1 MNRIRTG
8 GLSLLLAALLV
19 SMSAQAVAPGGGM
32 AAGACGADIDLIG
45 AGATSDLKPVPATAD
60 GSMLAAASGP
70 TARTEGTER
79 RDPSGPVTQ
88 EAQWIRSTDTPVA
101 EPGILVLLVA
111 GFLGMW
117 AVARRRN
124 HSS

>member
-1 MNRIRTG
+1 MNRIRAC
-8 GLSLLLAALLV
+8 GLSLVLAALLV
-19 SMSAQAVAPGGGM
+19 PMPAQAVAPGG
-32 AAGACGADIDLIG
+32 AGIELVG
-45 AGATSDLKPVPATAD
+45 AGATTDLKPVPALVD
-60 GSMLAAASGP
+60 GPMLATASGT
-70 TARTEGTER
+70 TARPEGTER
-79 RDPSGPVTQ
+79 RGPSGPVAQ

-124 HSS
+124 YSS